1 MSNEMKI
8 GIAGLGAIGR
18 VLARNIHTGAIPKIT
33 LAGVTSGDRA
43 KAQSFLQ

>member
-1 MSNEMKI
+1 MKI

-18 VLARNIHTGAIPKIT
+18 VLARKIHPGAIPKIA

-43 KAQSFLQ
+43 KAQVS